1 LEPTTEAPVTRRNHL
16 FADRKTAHH
25 EAGAAARKSLTESF
39 PVNSNPQRAVMVAA
53 VQTTVRK
60 AVRIPHEP
68 HQTACDWQVLGRF
81 DTLEPAEAA
90 LEQWRGQGINAQLQ
104 MVDGLTVIGP
114 RPERSAS

>member
-1 LEPTTEAPVTRRNHL
+1 
-16 FADRKTAHH
+16 
-25 EAGAAARKSLTESF
+25 
-39 PVNSNPQRAVMVAA
+39 MVAA

-60 AVRIPHEP
+60 PVRIPREP

-90 LEQWRGQGINAQLQ
+90 LKQYRGNGIDAQLQ

-114 RPERSAS
+114 RPERLGS